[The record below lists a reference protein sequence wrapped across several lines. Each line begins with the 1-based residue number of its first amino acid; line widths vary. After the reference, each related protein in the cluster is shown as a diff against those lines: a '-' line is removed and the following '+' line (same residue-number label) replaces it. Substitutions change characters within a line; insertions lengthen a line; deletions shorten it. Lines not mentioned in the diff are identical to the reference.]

1 MDINHCET
9 IEEIS
14 ESRRRIL
21 SLSKVST
28 IMRVNIFK
36 FGESTMRFLEKNDGD
51 IQIYMIS
58 FSPELR

>member
-1 MDINHCET
+1 MDINHYET

-36 FGESTMRFLEKNDGD
+36 FGEST
-51 IQIYMIS
+51 
-58 FSPELR
+58 